1 MPESLGSAVKRV
13 FQLTSFI
20 AACLTVGLLSACL
33 GDISEYGEKGLKHP
47 ILLSSHG
54 AQRKTMYGT
63 TQKLMMYYS
72 RSSFL

>member
-13 FQLTSFI
+13 FQLSSFI

-47 ILLSSHG
+47 ILLLFSWS
-54 AQRKTMYGT
+54 AEENNVWDNTKVDDVLQ
-63 TQKLMMYYS
+63 
-72 RSSFL
+72 